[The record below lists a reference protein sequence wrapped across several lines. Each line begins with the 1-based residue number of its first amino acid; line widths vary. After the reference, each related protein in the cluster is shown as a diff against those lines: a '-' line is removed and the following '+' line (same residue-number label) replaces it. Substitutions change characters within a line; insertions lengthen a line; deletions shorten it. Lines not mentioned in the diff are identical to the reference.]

1 MSSNID
7 VISSIFSVH
16 QGYNITGAIPI
27 GIIGIFLLNLA
38 YTFAYID
45 PLDNRK
51 KTKSP
56 NFSNIVLILY
66 VYFKNILVIIE
77 KYSNLVNNYYK
88 QKYIKYKLKY
98 LSI

>member
-56 NFSNIVLILY
+56 NFSNIVLICLIIGSICLFAGISNTLGWSN
-66 VYFKNILVIIE
+66 YFK
-77 KYSNLVNNYYK
+77 K
-88 QKYIKYKLKY
+88 
-98 LSI
+98 

>member
-7 VISSIFSVH
+7 VISTIFSVR

-45 PLDNRK
+45 PLD
-51 KTKSP
+51 KTKRRKSP
-56 NFSNIVLILY
+56 NFSNIVLICLGVGSICLFAGISNTLGWSNY
-66 VYFKNILVIIE
+66 SKKIDYF
-77 KYSNLVNNYYK
+77 
-88 QKYIKYKLKY
+88 
-98 LSI
+98 